1 MTAGDGINNLL
12 NPRLRSLREK
22 YLAFGSRT
30 HIFWRAVAHRF
41 DYGISGVS

>member
-22 YLAFGSRT
+22 ALAFGSRT
-30 HIFWRAVAHRF
+30 HTSAIQSPTALTT
-41 DYGISGVS
+41 G